1 MFLPG
6 ESQGRGSL
14 VGCRLWG
21 RRVGHDWS
29 DLAAAAAEMILTAL
43 ALQAVKPAF
52 KFFLS
57 NTQKYDFEKATEPLY
72 ASDISSI
79 K

>member
-1 MFLPG
+1 
-6 ESQGRGSL
+6 
-14 VGCRLWG
+14 
-21 RRVGHDWS
+21 
-29 DLAAAAAEMILTAL
+29 MILTAL

-52 KFFLS
+52 KLFLS
-57 NTQKYDFEKATEPLY
+57 NTQNYDFEKVTEPLY